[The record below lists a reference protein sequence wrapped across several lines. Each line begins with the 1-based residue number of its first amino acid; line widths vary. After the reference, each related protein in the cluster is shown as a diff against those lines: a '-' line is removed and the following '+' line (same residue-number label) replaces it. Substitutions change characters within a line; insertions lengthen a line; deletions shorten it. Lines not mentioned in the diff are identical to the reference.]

1 MFAAFGNRCEERCIG
16 FYQDSIGWDVFGGFL
31 YQRRVFKRY
40 NAGEGDIHAQI
51 QSGFGK
57 GNVFREAVNH
67 AGVGVA
73 LFQNPQ
79 GIFGRI
85 ARVDDNGQAAFV
97 GSLDMVG
104 KALML
109 P

>member
-1 MFAAFGNRCEERCIG
+1 M
-16 FYQDSIGWDVFGGFL
+16 
-31 YQRRVFKRY
+31 
-40 NAGEGDIHAQI
+40 
-51 QSGFGK
+51 
-57 GNVFREAVNH
+57 NH

-79 GIFGRI
+79 RVFGRI

-97 GSLDMVG
+97 GGLDMVG

>member
-1 MFAAFGNRCEERCIG
+1 MFAAFGNRREERRIG

-31 YQRRVFKRY
+31 NQRRVFKRH

-57 GNVFREAVNH
+57 GDVLREAVNH
-67 AGVGVA
+67 AGVCVA
-73 LFQNPQ
+73 LFQNLQ
-79 GIFGRI
+79 RVFGRI
-85 ARVDDNGQAAFV
+85 ACVDDNGQAAFV
-97 GSLDMVG
+97 GGLDMVG

>member
-1 MFAAFGNRCEERCIG
+1 MFAALGNRREEGRIG
-16 FYQDSIGWDVFGGFL
+16 FYQDSIGRDVFGGFL
-31 YQRRVFKRY
+31 YQWCIFKRY

-57 GNVFREAVNH
+57 GDVFREAVNH

-79 GIFGRI
+79 CVFGCI
-85 ARVDDNGQAAFV
+85 TRVDDNGQAAFV
-97 GSLDMVG
+97 GGLDMVG